1 MLVGDEPL
9 DPEQNTVFTWRDGH
23 LFEEGDDGGPIELGD
38 GILLVSLAD
47 DVFLQ
52 LNIPPDPATAGRID
66 GYMVTEI
73 DEAQGGDLREIVV
86 LLRFIQ
92 GAT

>member
-1 MLVGDEPL
+1 MDPIKALEGRWTMLIGDEPL
-9 DPEQNTVFTWRDGH
+9 DREQNTVFTWRDGH
-23 LFEEGDDGGPIELGD
+23 LFEEGDDGGPIVLGD

-66 GYMVTEI
+66 GYMRHRDRRKAGRRPT
-73 DEAQGGDLREIVV
+73 
-86 LLRFIQ
+86 
-92 GAT
+92 